1 MRLLICLGLCMP
13 SCPGSL
19 QDFVSLFSPSSCRHP
34 SILYCPSCCSSLSQ
48 THLFPPGLQMTPNI
62 WSIWHTHVSKRG
74 QSWALQGECV
84 PDFLLL
90 RKRGAGLLNGSLSVV
105 CNASSISPSPHP
117 DRPRCQGRQARAPR
131 GDLPALPL
139 QLLPLLLAAGLEYSW
154 QQKISTVYAWHW
166 RQINFLEVPVALFSS
181 HSKSSLA
188 LPCSTCL
195 LHRPADSLA
204 V

>member
-1 MRLLICLGLCMP
+1 MRLVICLGLCM
-13 SCPGSL
+13 SSFPGSL
-19 QDFVSLFSPSSCRHP
+19 QDFVSLFSPSSSRRP
-34 SILYCPSCCSSLSQ
+34 SILYYPSCCSFLSQ
-48 THLFPPGLQMTPNI
+48 THIFLPGLHVTPNI
-62 WSIWHTHVSKRG
+62 WCIWHTHVSKTG
-74 QSWALQGECV
+74 WSWALQGKWV

-90 RKRGAGLLNGSLSVV
+90 RKHGAGLLNGLLSVV
-105 CNASSISPSPHP
+105 CNASSISPSSHP

-181 HSKSSLA
+181 HSKSSLP